1 MGALYASSEV
11 IRLDWLLYMCLFKF
25 QGLNG
30 YYICDLQSP
39 MVWMVTLFASFGVLV
54 IKWVFYKLPL
64 EFMDLMVT
72 FYASFGVPRIE
83 WLLYLHPL
91 KLKGGKFVKC
101 CTKNFLCVS
110 TYGAQTFI
118 ELCTHIWF
126 IITLAIGCP
135 RGRLI
140 NCLRSRA
147 HNILSC

>member
-1 MGALYASSEV
+1 
-11 IRLDWLLYMCLFKF
+11 
-25 QGLNG
+25 
-30 YYICDLQSP
+30 
-39 MVWMVTLFASFGVLV
+39 MVTLFASFGVLV

-118 ELCTHIWF
+118 ELCTHI
-126 IITLAIGCP
+126 
-135 RGRLI
+135 
-140 NCLRSRA
+140 
-147 HNILSC
+147 

>member
-11 IRLDWLLYMCLFKF
+11 IRLDWLLYMCLFK
-25 QGLNG
+25 
-30 YYICDLQSP
+30 
-39 MVWMVTLFASFGVLV
+39 
-54 IKWVFYKLPL
+54 
-64 EFMDLMVT
+64 FMDLMVT

-118 ELCTHIWF
+118 ELCTHI
-126 IITLAIGCP
+126 
-135 RGRLI
+135 
-140 NCLRSRA
+140 
-147 HNILSC
+147 